1 MKGNREF
8 DMLENAD
15 NKTVE
20 LLSEVPVLT
29 KDEKERMLAMSK
41 KKLDKMQRENNI
53 TENTNDEYEV
63 SGVERYNR
71 PKWQMF
77 ASLAA
82 CLLLVGGIGG
92 TVFAMSKNGGPTSK
106 PLASVE
112 ETTTEPATVH
122 DLLTE
127 VTTVEATTVQILV
140 NEDEL
145 LSENELMEAAY
156 NLMNDAAEKYGFQ
169 PVTAYKT
176 ENYNGRSFDIVFD
189 NKVDGG
195 IETVKVTA
203 VFDNGAWTADGY
215 DVISQDLSLAELG
228 DDIDLQA
235 AARDGADIVNDIS
248 RMINGKGVEVDEND
262 SYTQEFENIDEP
274 VIYDRVTDERFSCLD
289 DVIDYFEER
298 ICSDYLDN
306 MINAV
311 KGNPYSAPVFY
322 EKEGA
327 LYLQRS
333 TTPFDGFDFTG
344 QFEVSGEQIT
354 PLCVRATVQNGN
366 LGEEIMLIFMQYRE
380 GKWKVSSYKYM

>member
-63 SGVERYNR
+63 SGVERCNR

-112 ETTTEPATVH
+112 ETTTEPVTVH

-127 VTTVEATTVQILV
+127 VTTVEATTVQILHV
-140 NEDEL
+140 GDSGVAVQSPLVLHLYHDMFDHL
-145 LSENELMEAAY
+145 L
-156 NLMNDAAEKYGFQ
+156 F
-169 PVTAYKT
+169 
-176 ENYNGRSFDIVFD
+176 I
-189 NKVDGG
+189 
-195 IETVKVTA
+195 
-203 VFDNGAWTADGY
+203 
-215 DVISQDLSLAELG
+215 
-228 DDIDLQA
+228 
-235 AARDGADIVNDIS
+235 
-248 RMINGKGVEVDEND
+248 
-262 SYTQEFENIDEP
+262 
-274 VIYDRVTDERFSCLD
+274 
-289 DVIDYFEER
+289 
-298 ICSDYLDN
+298 
-306 MINAV
+306 
-311 KGNPYSAPVFY
+311 
-322 EKEGA
+322 
-327 LYLQRS
+327 
-333 TTPFDGFDFTG
+333 
-344 QFEVSGEQIT
+344 
-354 PLCVRATVQNGN
+354 
-366 LGEEIMLIFMQYRE
+366 LI
-380 GKWKVSSYKYM
+380 